1 MNRRESKFQTKFG
14 RWVKYRWPEE
24 RNAHFE
30 LKVAKEGEPLPFSA
44 VSDKQKANLYIAKR
58 RFFHK
63 YSDIDRL
70 GTPFDC
76 SHVGKAETFVVIQ
89 YEKPKQKEF
98 FLCPI
103 DIFLE
108 EEEREKKKEKG
119 RKSLTEERARQIC
132 IPEKLG

>member
-1 MNRRESKFQTKFG
+1 MKRLESKFQTKFG
-14 RWVKYRWPEE
+14 KWVFYRWPKD
-24 RNAHFE
+24 RYAHFE
-30 LKVAKEGEPLPFSA
+30 LKVARGNALPFSA
-44 VSDKQKANLYIAKR
+44 VSEKQKRNLRIALR

-76 SHVGKAETFVVIQ
+76 SYVGPAECFVVVQ
-89 YEKPKQKEF
+89 YDKPKNKEF

-103 DIFLE
+103 ESFLE
-108 EEEREKKKEKG
+108 EEEVST

-132 IPEKLG
+132 HTEQLA